1 MKRQPTPPRLRDANG
16 FLVDMPVPDRPRRVV
31 AFAADTDRGTGK
43 TPHAH
48 RRGQLLS
55 VLSGSIAVTAAQ
67 GTYVVPPE
75 RALWIP
81 PDVRHETRHLAATQL
96 RTVYVARDAARA
108 LPPRMAVVQ
117 VSPLLRCLIDAV
129 TALPPDYDEAAAP
142 GRLVSVLLDQIA
154 ASPIAPLHLPL
165 PATAALRR
173 LAESILADPADRRT
187 LEDWTAPL
195 GMSART
201 LERRFKAE
209 TGLSLRAFRRQAK
222 LFRALEMV
230 AARAPVNRISDAL
243 GFEGPSAFIAMFKTA
258 FGVTPGRY
266 LSERPPPETGLAPN
280 TAKRVRT

>member
-1 MKRQPTPPRLRDANG
+1 MADIRPKLPDPNG
-16 FLVDMPVPDRPRRVV
+16 FVADMPVPDRPHRVV
-31 AFAADTDRGTGK
+31 AFKADTDRGTGK

-48 RRGQLLS
+48 QRGQLLS
-55 VLSGSIAVTAAQ
+55 VLSGSIAVNSAE

-81 PDVRHETRHLAATQL
+81 PGMRHETRHLAATQL
-96 RTVYVARDAARA
+96 RTLYVAREAALA
-108 LPPRMAVVQ
+108 LPARMAVVQ

-129 TALPPDYDEAAAP
+129 IALPPDYDEAAPA

-154 ASPIAPLHLPL
+154 ASPVAPLHLPL
-165 PATAALRR
+165 PTSLPLRS

-230 AARAPVNRISDAL
+230 AAREPVSRISDSL

-266 LSERPPPETGLAPN
+266 LSERPAPPPHP
-280 TAKRVRT
+280 